1 MAKLCNAA
9 RMFFRAQPAGAGRNF
24 TQYIVTRRLQS
35 LLCCAALASFRL
47 KSATVVD
54 AKQVL
59 TGPSSMN
66 RSCERLLRLMPC
78 VVYPPATGIH
88 GISSGRGGYGR
99 RKPIENPFPAMQF
112 AGRRR
117 RK

>member
-9 RMFFRAQPAGAGRNF
+9 RTFFRAQPAGTGRNF

-59 TGPSSMN
+59 TGPGHLSNLAPWM
-66 RSCERLLRLMPC
+66 RRIFHLKFTFIPIC
-78 VVYPPATGIH
+78 GIGVEEMRNH
-88 GISSGRGGYGR
+88 
-99 RKPIENPFPAMQF
+99 RK
-112 AGRRR
+112 
-117 RK
+117 